1 MPKHPTVLKMMRNFA
16 KDLKKFAAAGA
27 PHVTKAE
34 YEDRVTT
41 CTQCEHF
48 LRNKRCGLC
57 GCVIEVKAAWATA
70 DCPDGR
76 WSKKR
81 IRNGRKSNNNKP
93 SNEAQS
99 PNIQG

>member
-1 MPKHPTVLKMMRNFA
+1 MPKSPTLLKMLRNFSR
-16 KDLKKFAAAGA
+16 DLKKFAAAGA

-34 YEDRVTT
+34 YENRVET
-41 CTQCEHF
+41 CLGCEH
-48 LRNKRCGLC
+48 LQRNKRCGLC

-81 IRNGRKSNNNKP
+81 IRNGRKNNNNK
-93 SNEAQS
+93 SSKQTQS
-99 PNIQG
+99 PDIEN